1 MNFIRSIKGVF
12 WNKEENRLRM
22 FWRLMV
28 YSTLLSLVIVLLS
41 VVFGITN
48 VLSNTFCLS
57 FVILLGVVVTTIMV
71 GKWVDRRSIKDFG
84 LIPSTVWWKE
94 FFFGLGLGA
103 LLMGLVF
110 IISWVTGSL
119 TVEGYFQ
126 GSHQGA
132 FLPEFLKAVGFY
144 FAVGVYEEVML
155 RGYILVNLA
164 EGLKIKN
171 VDKKWVLLLAL
182 LLSSMIFGVL
192 HITNPNSSLV
202 STLNLSVAGVFLGLG
217 MVLTGRL
224 GLPIGLHITWNLFQG
239 NVFGF
244 PVSGTNSGATIISTT
259 LTGPEWFT
267 GGEFGPEAGILGLLA
282 MVVGCLMILL
292 WISRRSKLALK
303 KEIAN
308 YQQSTSITES

>member
-1 MNFIRSIKGVF
+1 
-12 WNKEENRLRM
+12 
-22 FWRLMV
+22 
-28 YSTLLSLVIVLLS
+28 
-41 VVFGITN
+41 
-48 VLSNTFCLS
+48 
-57 FVILLGVVVTTIMV
+57 
-71 GKWVDRRSIKDFG
+71 
-84 LIPSTVWWKE
+84 
-94 FFFGLGLGA
+94 
-103 LLMGLVF
+103 
-110 IISWVTGSL
+110 
-119 TVEGYFQ
+119 
-126 GSHQGA
+126 
-132 FLPEFLKAVGFY
+132 
-144 FAVGVYEEVML
+144 
-155 RGYILVNLA
+155 
-164 EGLKIKN
+164 
-171 VDKKWVLLLAL
+171 
-182 LLSSMIFGVL
+182 
-192 HITNPNSSLV
+192 
-202 STLNLSVAGVFLGLG
+202 